1 MTYVPTY
8 VTYVT
13 VKRDLFKILL
23 KMTLDMQQKTGEFS
37 SFYSNF
43 FQAKRCI

>member
-13 VKRDLFKILL
+13 VKQDVFKTLL

-43 FQAKRCI
+43 FQATRCI